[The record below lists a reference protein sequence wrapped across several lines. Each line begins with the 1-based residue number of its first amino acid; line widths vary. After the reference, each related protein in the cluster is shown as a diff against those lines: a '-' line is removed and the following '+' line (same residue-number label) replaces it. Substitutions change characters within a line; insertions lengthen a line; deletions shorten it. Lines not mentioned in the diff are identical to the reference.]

1 MSDSSKE
8 EDSLISQSDIDKL
21 SDSSSMEAA
30 KGKLS
35 LEESDRGEELGELSQ
50 DDIDTLMNS
59 NTIDS
64 GEEAEADG
72 DEDDMELISQD
83 DIDKLMHS
91 NILDSKEDET
101 SLDGIK
107 SVEEGK
113 TSKENIDELT
123 ESATKDNCKE
133 GGSFIEESE
142 AVDIQEYLVTQ
153 ETIDDLINTFGNES
167 SLTEPVILDEKSASY
182 SKEEIEPET
191 EEVAESSD
199 EEKDISGGT
208 TPEDFLKPDSNTK
221 VFDLEED
228 YEDITLEKIDAFLL
242 NYDDDEDDDLLI
254 SQDDIDTL
262 LMVADQEDEDVLG
275 DLMDYDFD
283 DGIDVEEDI
292 FAVDYSE
299 EEVET
304 ESKSRGYK
312 SKLVIACTSALIA
325 MGIIVPTAYF
335 LFFSGDS
342 GQTRHTVEQ
351 YAVEELREIE
361 IETVDIPVK
370 VEGDIHRA
378 GNMVLKN
385 FVILAS
391 DLSKEIAYI
400 TTDVSIDYSDQKAY
414 HEIQNNLSF
423 YRDLIYDSIKKSLA
437 SGKRDQVTEAD
448 ILWKVETTLKKVFPG
463 TYIDRV
469 SFQSLLLFYLFIKG
483 YGNHF

>member
-21 SDSSSMEAA
+21 SDSSSMEEA

-35 LEESDRGEELGELSQ
+35 LEESDSGEELGELSQ

-64 GEEAEADG
+64 GEEAEADD

-83 DIDKLMHS
+83 DIENLMHS

-123 ESATKDNCKE
+123 KSAAKDNRKE
-133 GGSFIEESE
+133 GGSFSEESE

-153 ETIDDLINTFGNES
+153 ETIDDLINTFGDESES

-182 SKEEIEPET
+182 SEEEIEPET

-208 TPEDFLKPDSNTK
+208 TSEDFLKPDSNTK

-228 YEDITLEKIDAFLL
+228 YEDITLEKIDALLL

-275 DLMDYDFD
+275 FLAHGRTLSL
-283 DGIDVEEDI
+283 GIL
-292 FAVDYSE
+292 
-299 EEVET
+299 
-304 ESKSRGYK
+304 SRPGRQEK
-312 SKLVIACTSALIA
+312 
-325 MGIIVPTAYF
+325 G
-335 LFFSGDS
+335 
-342 GQTRHTVEQ
+342 
-351 YAVEELREIE
+351 
-361 IETVDIPVK
+361 
-370 VEGDIHRA
+370 
-378 GNMVLKN
+378 
-385 FVILAS
+385 
-391 DLSKEIAYI
+391 
-400 TTDVSIDYSDQKAY
+400 KAPP
-414 HEIQNNLSF
+414 
-423 YRDLIYDSIKKSLA
+423 A
-437 SGKRDQVTEAD
+437 SGIV
-448 ILWKVETTLKKVFPG
+448 LLETPAG
-463 TYIDRV
+463 MWRIPPR
-469 SFQSLLLFYLFIKG
+469 
-483 YGNHF
+483 

>member
-21 SDSSSMEAA
+21 SDSSSMEEA

-35 LEESDRGEELGELSQ
+35 LEKSDSGEELGELSQ

-64 GEEAEADG
+64 GEEAEADD
-72 DEDDMELISQD
+72 DEDDMELISRD
-83 DIDKLMHS
+83 DIDNLMNS
-91 NILDSKEDET
+91 NILDAKEDET

-107 SVEEGK
+107 YVEEGK

-123 ESATKDNCKE
+123 KSAAQDNRKE
-133 GGSFIEESE
+133 DGSFIEESE

-153 ETIDDLINTFGNES
+153 ETIDDLINTFGDESES
-167 SLTEPVILDEKSASY
+167 SLTEPVILDEKSTSY
-182 SKEEIEPET
+182 SEEEIEPET
-191 EEVAESSD
+191 EEVAESGD
-199 EEKDISGGT
+199 EEKDISDGT
-208 TPEDFLKPDSNTK
+208 TSEDFLKPDSNAK
-221 VFDLEED
+221 AFDLEED
-228 YEDITLEKIDAFLL
+228 YEDLTLEKIDALLL

-275 DLMDYDFD
+275 NLMDYDSD
-283 DGIDVEEDI
+283 DGIDVEENI
-292 FAVDYSE
+292 LAVDYSE

-312 SKLVIACTSALIA
+312 SKLVTACTSALIA
-325 MGIIVPTAYF
+325 MGIIVPAAYF

-342 GQTRHTVEQ
+342 GQTQHTVEQ

-370 VEGDIHRA
+370 VEGDIHRT

-391 DLSKEIAYI
+391 DLSKEMAYI

-437 SGKRDQVTEAD
+437 SGKRDQITEAD
-448 ILWKVETTLKKVFPG
+448 ILWKVETTLKKIFPG

-469 SFQSLLLFYLFIKG
+469 SFQSFTAS
-483 YGNHF
+483 

>member
-21 SDSSSMEAA
+21 SDSSSMEEA

-35 LEESDRGEELGELSQ
+35 LEESDSGEELGELSQ
-50 DDIDTLMNS
+50 DDINTLINS

-64 GEEAEADG
+64 GEEAEADD
-72 DEDDMELISQD
+72 DEDDIELISQD
-83 DIDKLMHS
+83 DIDNLMHS

-101 SLDGIK
+101 SLDGIE
-107 SVEEGK
+107 SV
-113 TSKENIDELT
+113 
-123 ESATKDNCKE
+123 A
-133 GGSFIEESE
+133 
-142 AVDIQEYLVTQ
+142 
-153 ETIDDLINTFGNES
+153 LINTFGDESES

-182 SKEEIEPET
+182 SEEEIEPET

-208 TPEDFLKPDSNTK
+208 TSEDFLKPDSNTK

-228 YEDITLEKIDAFLL
+228 YEDITLEKIDALLL

-292 FAVDYSE
+292 LAVDYSE

-325 MGIIVPTAYF
+325 MGIIVPAAYF

-391 DLSKEIAYI
+391 DLSKEMAYI

-469 SFQSLLLFYLFIKG
+469 SFQSFIAS
-483 YGNHF
+483 

>member
-21 SDSSSMEAA
+21 SDSYSMEEA

-35 LEESDRGEELGELSQ
+35 LEESDSGEELGELSQ

-64 GEEAEADG
+64 GEEAEADD

-83 DIDKLMHS
+83 DIDNLMHS

-101 SLDGIK
+101 SLDGIE
-107 SVEEGK
+107 SV
-113 TSKENIDELT
+113 
-123 ESATKDNCKE
+123 A
-133 GGSFIEESE
+133 
-142 AVDIQEYLVTQ
+142 
-153 ETIDDLINTFGNES
+153 LINTFGDESES

-182 SKEEIEPET
+182 SEEEIEPET

-208 TPEDFLKPDSNTK
+208 TSEDFLKPDSNTK

-228 YEDITLEKIDAFLL
+228 YEDITLEKIDALLL

-292 FAVDYSE
+292 LAVDYSE

-325 MGIIVPTAYF
+325 MGIIVPAAYF

-342 GQTRHTVEQ
+342 GQTQHTVEQ

-391 DLSKEIAYI
+391 DLSKEMAYI

-469 SFQSLLLFYLFIKG
+469 SFQSFIAS
-483 YGNHF
+483 

>member
-1 MSDSSKE
+1 MSDPSKE

-21 SDSSSMEAA
+21 SDSSSMEEA

-35 LEESDRGEELGELSQ
+35 LGESDSGEELGELSQ

-59 NTIDS
+59 NTIGS
-64 GEEAEADG
+64 GEEAEAD
-72 DEDDMELISQD
+72 DDDMELISQD
-83 DIDKLMHS
+83 DIDNLMHS
-91 NILDSKEDET
+91 NILDSKEGET

-107 SVEEGK
+107 SV
-113 TSKENIDELT
+113 
-123 ESATKDNCKE
+123 
-133 GGSFIEESE
+133 
-142 AVDIQEYLVTQ
+142 
-153 ETIDDLINTFGNES
+153 DLINTFGDES
-167 SLTEPVILDEKSASY
+167 EPSLTEPVILDEKSASY
-182 SKEEIEPET
+182 SEEEIEPET

-228 YEDITLEKIDAFLL
+228 YEDITLEKIDALLL

-275 DLMDYDFD
+275 DLMDYDSD

-325 MGIIVPTAYF
+325 MGIIVPAAYF

-361 IETVDIPVK
+361 IETVDIHVK
-370 VEGDIHRA
+370 GEGDIHRA

-391 DLSKEIAYI
+391 DLSKEMAYI

-437 SGKRDQVTEAD
+437 SGKRDQITEAD

-469 SFQSLLLFYLFIKG
+469 SFQSFIAS
-483 YGNHF
+483 